1 MCGGGMQAGD
11 DKTNAEKAAENTNT
25 NTNTNTGNGNNNFA
39 GQNIDATNR
48 PTVGQTPFSAD
59 TFASFSPSTAA
70 NFLGQSFVEGDDAD
84 TNAQANQT
92 YDEGSQIA
100 AEKAREKQARIE
112 AYGEAG
118 GYVHGGPGSP
128 MDPNWDNYSAGH
140 QLSHMANALA
150 QTSIDLGV
158 GIANAYRNTFG
169 SIGTLATNA
178 AFGPKKTMMGRKV
191 SHWSDGFFSDPDG
204 FMGPNDAEANTF
216 SSPTGFTGT
225 NNDLTGPAISTVPTI
240 EPVKVEDIEQRFL
253 GGLFEKGKAYLV
265 GEQGPEV
272 VVAGQDG
279 QGMVVPNPATI
290 QNNNVVPMP
299 VKKPTP
305 SERFLGD
312 FSFIQNLEGTKN
324 QGYVPT
330 QDGKVLGKSGVTI
343 ASGFD
348 LGQRRNADL
357 IGLPGDL
364 IKKLQPY
371 LGVKGE
377 DALKLNAKDL
387 NLSDDEVAT
396 INKFAKN
403 DSLKNLNNLFRNET
417 GESFYSIPK
426 EAQTVVASVAFQYG
440 DLSKKTP
447 KFWKAVTNGKWNDA
461 IAELENFGDKY
472 NTRRN
477 KEADLLRKVRPM
489 EAKAE
494 SLDKLAKKY
503 RFA

>member
-11 DKTNAEKAAENTNT
+11 DKTNEETTAENT

-92 YDEGSQIA
+92 YDEGQQIA
-100 AEKAREKQARIE
+100 AQKAREQQKRQQSWVD
-112 AYGEAG
+112 G
-118 GYVHGGPGSP
+118 GGFLHGGPGSP
-128 MDPNWDNYSAGH
+128 MDPNWDNYTVGQ
-140 QLSHMANALA
+140 QLNHMGTALA
-150 QTSIDLGV
+150 GTMTDLGV

-178 AFGPKKTMMGRKV
+178 AFGPVDTIMGRKV

-225 NNDLTGPAISTVPTI
+225 DNDLTGPAISTVPTI

-330 QDGKVLGKSGVTI
+330 QDGKVLGTSGVTI
-343 ASGFD
+343 GSGYD

-357 IGLPGDL
+357 IGLPSDL

-377 DALKLNAKDL
+377 DALKLNYKDL
-387 NLSDDEVAT
+387 NLSNDEVA
-396 INKFAKN
+396 IIDKFAKN

>member
-11 DKTNAEKAAENTNT
+11 DKTNEETTAENT

-100 AEKAREKQARIE
+100 AAKAREKQAAIE

-128 MDPNWDNYSAGH
+128 MDPNWDNYTVGQ
-140 QLSHMANALA
+140 QLNHMGTALA
-150 QTSIDLGV
+150 GTMTDLGV

-178 AFGPKKTMMGRKV
+178 AFGPVDTIMGRKV

-225 NNDLTGPAISTVPTI
+225 DNDLTGPAISTVPTI

-330 QDGKVLGKSGVTI
+330 QDGKVLGTSGVTI
-343 ASGFD
+343 GSGYD

-357 IGLPGDL
+357 IGLPSDL

-377 DALKLNAKDL
+377 DALKLNYKDL
-387 NLSDDEVAT
+387 NLSDDEVA
-396 INKFAKN
+396 IIDKFAKN
-403 DSLKNLNNLFRNET
+403 DSLKNLNTLFKNET
-417 GESFYSIPK
+417 GESFYGIPK
-426 EAQTVVASVAFQYG
+426 EAQTVIASVAFQYG

-461 IAELENFGDKY
+461 IEELENFGDKY
-472 NTRRN
+472 STRRN

-489 EAKAE
+489 KAKIE
-494 SLDKLAKKY
+494 SLDKIAKKY